1 MIFES
6 IKAQIR
12 RGEKLLVVLVDPDKL
27 TVAEVKHLTS
37 IAEEG
42 GVSLFLVGGSIVANP
57 PVKIVDAIKS
67 VSPKPVVLFPGNPNQ
82 LVPNADAILFLS
94 LISGRN
100 PDFLIGHHVTSAPI
114 IKKYGLEVIPVSY
127 LLIDGGKTTSVE
139 YVSNTKPIPQDKV
152 DIVVATAMSGEMLGH
167 QMTYLEA
174 GSGALFPVSTEIIR
188 KVRQNTSTPLIV
200 GGGLRNKEEVQTAL
214 EAGADVIVVGNILE
228 KKPEVLRE
236 IASLFKKNITA

>member
-6 IKAQIR
+6 IKAQVR
-12 RGEKLLVVLVDPDKL
+12 LGEKLLVVLVDPDKL
-27 TVAEVKHLTS
+27 SVAEVRNLAA

-67 VSPKPVVLFPGNPNQ
+67 VSDKPVILFPGNPNQ

-114 IKKYGLEVIPVSY
+114 IRKYGLEVIPTSY

-139 YVSNTKPIPQDKV
+139 YVSNTKPIPQDKI
-152 DIVVATAMSGEMLGH
+152 DIVVATAMAGEMLGH
-167 QMTYLEA
+167 QITYLEA
-174 GSGALFPVSTEIIR
+174 GSGALFPVSKEIIR
-188 KVRQNTSTPLIV
+188 RVRQKTKVPLIV
-200 GGGLRNKEEVQTAL
+200 GGGLRNKQEVKTAL
-214 EAGADVIVVGNILE
+214 DAGADIIVVGNILE

-236 IASLFKKNITA
+236 IASLFKKNIIA

>member
-6 IKAQIR
+6 IKARVQN
-12 RGEKLLVVLVDPDKL
+12 GEKMLVVLVDPDKL
-27 TVAEVKHLTS
+27 NLHEVVNLTK

-57 PVKIVDAIKS
+57 PVKVVEAIKS
-67 VSPKPVVLFPGNPNQ
+67 VTDKPVVLFPGNPNQ

-114 IKKYGLEVIPVSY
+114 IKKYNLEVIPVSY

-139 YVSNTKPIPQDKV
+139 YVSNTKPIPQDKL
-152 DIVVATAMSGEMLGH
+152 DIVVATAMAGEMLGH

-174 GSGALFPVSTEIIR
+174 GSGALFPVSKQIIR
-188 KVRQNTSTPLIV
+188 KVRQNTAIPLIV
-200 GGGLRNKEEVQTAL
+200 GGGLRNKEEVKTAL
-214 EAGADVIVVGNILE
+214 DAGADIIVVGNILE

-236 IASLFKKNITA
+236 IASLFKKNITV

>member
-6 IKAQIR
+6 IKAQVR
-12 RGEKLLVVLVDPDKL
+12 LGEKLLVVLVDPDKL
-27 TVAEVKHLTS
+27 SVAEVRNLAA

-67 VSPKPVVLFPGNPNQ
+67 VSDKPVILFPGNPNQ

-114 IKKYGLEVIPVSY
+114 IRKYGLEVIPTSY

-139 YVSNTKPIPQDKV
+139 YVSNTKPIPQDKI
-152 DIVVATAMSGEMLGH
+152 DIIVATAMAGEMLGH
-167 QMTYLEA
+167 QITYLEA
-174 GSGALFPVSTEIIR
+174 GSGALFPVSKEIIR
-188 KVRQNTSTPLIV
+188 RVRQKTKVPLIV
-200 GGGLRNKEEVQTAL
+200 GGGLRNKQEVKTAL
-214 EAGADVIVVGNILE
+214 DAGADIIVVGNILE

-236 IASLFKKNITA
+236 IASLFKKNIIA